1 MKQRSRATTGLF
13 FGVSAYLIWGSFP
26 LIITASAFANPLET
40 VVWRVVFGF
49 FFAALLV
56 SITRAWRPIVELA
69 KSPKK
74 LGWIAVAALFI
85 FINWETYVIAVVTG
99 NTIESSLGY
108 FINPLITILFA
119 VLILK
124 EKLRPVQWVALG
136 IGFVAVVVL
145 TLDYG
150 RPPWFAFIL
159 AFSFAIYSLAKNK
172 VGNKIPALQSFTL
185 ESAIVMPIA
194 LIQLAVVASMGPI
207 MLFTGVFEA
216 SVLIGFGIMT
226 AIPLILFGAAA
237 SRIPLASIGF
247 IAVIVLTLDYG
258 RPPWFAFILA
268 FSFAIYSLAKNKV
281 GNKIPALQSFTLESA
296 IVMPVALIQLAVVAS
311 MGPIMLFTGVFEAS
325 VLIGFGILTAIP
337 LILFGAAAS
346 RIPLA
351 SIGFIQYLTPTL
363 QFLTAYF
370 ILQEPMP
377 AVRWIGFGLVWVS
390 LAVLTFDALTARR
403 GALPIAEQP

>member
-26 LIITASAFANPLET
+26 LVITASAFASPLET

-49 FFAALLV
+49 LFAALLV
-56 SITRAWRPIVELA
+56 SITRAWKPIVELA
-69 KSPKK
+69 RSPKK

-99 NTIESSLGY
+99 NAIESSLGY

-124 EKLRPVQWVALG
+124 EKLRPMQWVALG
-136 IGFVAVVVL
+136 IGLIAVVVL
-145 TLDYG
+145 TMDYG
-150 RPPWFAFIL
+150 RPPWFAVIL
-159 AFSFAIYSLAKNK
+159 AVSFAIYSLAKNK

-185 ESAIVMPIA
+185 ESAI
-194 LIQLAVVASMGPI
+194 LI
-207 MLFTGVFEA
+207 
-216 SVLIGFGIMT
+216 
-226 AIPLILFGAAA
+226 
-237 SRIPLASIGF
+237 
-247 IAVIVLTLDYG
+247 
-258 RPPWFAFILA
+258 
-268 FSFAIYSLAKNKV
+268 
-281 GNKIPALQSFTLESA
+281 
-296 IVMPVALIQLAVVAS
+296 PVALIQLAVVAS
-311 MGPIMLFTGVFEAS
+311 MAPIMLFTGVFEAS

-351 SIGFIQYLTPTL
+351 SIGFIQYLNPTV
-363 QFLTAYF
+363 QFLIAYF

-377 AVRWIGFGLVWVS
+377 AARWIGFGLVWLS
-390 LAVLTFDALTARR
+390 LAVLTFDALRARR
-403 GALPIAEQP
+403 EKIVISAQL

>member
-1 MKQRSRATTGLF
+1 VKQRSRATTGLF

-49 FFAALLV
+49 LFAAILV
-56 SITRAWRPIVELA
+56 SITRTWKPIIELA

-119 VLILK
+119 VLFLK
-124 EKLRPVQWVALG
+124 ERLRPIQWVALG
-136 IGFVAVVVL
+136 IGLVAVIVL

-150 RPPWFAFIL
+150 RPPWIAIIL
-159 AFSFAIYSLAKNK
+159 AVSFAIYSLAKNR
-172 VGNKIPALQSFTL
+172 VGKSIPALQSFTL
-185 ESAIVMPIA
+185 ESAIVLPVV
-194 LIQLAVVASMGPI
+194 LIQLAFVASTGPI
-207 MLFTGVFEA
+207 MLLSG
-216 SVLIGFGIMT
+216 G
-226 AIPLILFGAAA
+226 
-237 SRIPLASIGF
+237 
-247 IAVIVLTLDYG
+247 Y
-258 RPPWFAFILA
+258 
-268 FSFAIYSLAKNKV
+268 
-281 GNKIPALQSFTLESA
+281 
-296 IVMPVALIQLAVVAS
+296 
-311 MGPIMLFTGVFEAS
+311 EAS

-346 RIPLA
+346 RIPLS

-377 AVRWIGFGLVWVS
+377 TVRWIGFGLVWLS
-390 LAVLTFDALTARR
+390 LVVLTLDALRSRR
-403 GALPIAEQP
+403 STVPITDAA

>member
-1 MKQRSRATTGLF
+1 MKQRSRATTGLL

-49 FFAALLV
+49 LFAALLV
-56 SITRAWRPIVELA
+56 SITKAWRPIVELA
-69 KSPKK
+69 RSPKK

-124 EKLRPVQWVALG
+124 EKLRPMQWVAL
-136 IGFVAVVVL
+136 
-145 TLDYG
+145 
-150 RPPWFAFIL
+150 
-159 AFSFAIYSLAKNK
+159 
-172 VGNKIPALQSFTL
+172 
-185 ESAIVMPIA
+185 
-194 LIQLAVVASMGPI
+194 
-207 MLFTGVFEA
+207 
-216 SVLIGFGIMT
+216 
-226 AIPLILFGAAA
+226 
-237 SRIPLASIGF
+237 SIGLV
-247 IAVIVLTLDYG
+247 AVIVLTLDYG
-258 RPPWFAFILA
+258 RPPWFALILA
-268 FSFAIYSLAKNKV
+268 LSFAIYSLAKNKV
-281 GNKIPALQSFTLESA
+281 GKSIPALQSFTLESA
-296 IVMPVALIQLAVVAS
+296 IVMPVAMIQLAVVAAT
-311 MGPIMLFTGVFEAS
+311 GPIMLFTGVFETY
-325 VLIGFGILTAIP
+325 VLVGFGILTAIP

-377 AVRWIGFGLVWVS
+377 PARWIGFGLVWVS
-390 LAVLTFDALTARR
+390 LAVLTFDAIRSRR
-403 GALPIAEQP
+403 SNIPVVETS